1 MKPINP
7 VSLIQL
13 KAFARQ
19 DGAILGLLWTAS
31 FALMIL
37 FPANALSPL
46 MAVATPFLVG
56 WRLKSFRDNA
66 LEGHISFR
74 RAFAYTVYTFF
85 YAAIIFAFV
94 QVIYFQFLDHG
105 TFFNML
111 RSAIAQGADVYRQA
125 GFDVD
130 GLSASVETFQ
140 QLGAINAAFMF
151 MMQNIVIGFILAL
164 PIAAIMKKA

>member
-1 MKPINP
+1 MINP

-19 DGAILGLLWTAS
+19 DGAIVGLLWTVS

-37 FPANALSPL
+37 FPANALSAL
-46 MAVATPFLVG
+46 MALSTPFVVA
-56 WRLKSFRDNA
+56 WRLKSFRDDA

-85 YAAIIFAFV
+85 YASIIFALV
-94 QVIYFQFLDHG
+94 QVIYFHFMDHG

-111 RSAIAQGADVYRQA
+111 RTAIAQGADVYREA
-125 GFDVD
+125 GLDVD
-130 GLSASVETFQ
+130 GLSASIDTFQ
-140 QLGAINAAFMF
+140 QLGAVNVAFMF
-151 MMQNIVIGFILAL
+151 MLQNIMIGFLLAL
-164 PIAAIMKKA
+164 PIAAIMRKG